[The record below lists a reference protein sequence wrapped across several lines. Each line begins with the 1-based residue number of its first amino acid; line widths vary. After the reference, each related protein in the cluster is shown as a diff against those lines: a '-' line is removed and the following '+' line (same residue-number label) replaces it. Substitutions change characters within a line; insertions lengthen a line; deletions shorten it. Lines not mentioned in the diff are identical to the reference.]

1 VTTPAAPVTRARLEA
16 LPKAE
21 LHVHLDGSLRPGT
34 LLELADARGVSMPA
48 TDADRLAAAVRADRA
63 GSLEDYLR
71 VFELTLSVL
80 QDAEAL
86 ERVAYELAEDNALE
100 GVRMVEVRFSPV
112 LNTRG
117 GLALDGVMEA
127 VQAGLARAEAA
138 HAVRTSVIMC
148 ALRHL
153 EPSVSIQLAELAV
166 RWRDRGVVAFDLA
179 AGEAGHP
186 ARNHSAAF
194 RVAAKGGLWRTVH
207 AGEAWGPESIRQ
219 ALVDGR
225 AERIGHGTRLFENPD
240 LERYVLD
247 HGIPLEICLTSNV
260 QTGVA
265 PSVAEHPARRYFEL
279 GIPLTF
285 CTDNRL
291 VSGTTVVDE
300 YLLAHEHLSFGWDE
314 LVRVAEMGFESAF
327 LPREER
333 RRLAGLVRPA

>member
-1 VTTPAAPVTRARLEA
+1 MPAPSTSASVAVTRERVLA

-21 LHVHLDGSLRPGT
+21 LHVHLDGSLRPAT
-34 LLELADARGVSMPA
+34 MLELGQARGVPMPA
-48 TDADRLAAAVRADRA
+48 TDVEGLAAAVRADGA
-63 GSLEDYLR
+63 EDLEDYLR

-86 ERVAYELAEDNALE
+86 ERVAFELAEDNARE
-100 GVRMVEVRFSPV
+100 GVRWMEVRFSPV
-112 LNTRG
+112 LNTRA
-117 GLALDGVMEA
+117 GLDLDGVMEA
-127 VQAGLARAEAA
+127 VTAGLGRAE
-138 HAVRTSVIMC
+138 RTHEIRTGVIVC

-153 EPSVSIQLAELAV
+153 EPSVSIQLAELGV
-166 RWRDRGVVAFDLA
+166 RWSDRGVVGFDLA

-194 RVAAKGGLWRTVH
+194 RLAAKGGLWRTVH
-207 AGEAWGPESIRQ
+207 AGEAWGPDSIRQ

-225 AERIGHGTRLFENPD
+225 AERIGHGTRLFEDPE

-247 HGIPLEICLTSNV
+247 HRVPLEICLTSNV

-265 PSVAEHPARRYFEL
+265 RSYASHPARRYFDL

-291 VSGTTVVDE
+291 VSGTTVTDE
-300 YLLAHEHLSFGWDE
+300 YLLAHEHLGFTWPE
-314 LVRVAEMGFESAF
+314 LVRVAEMGFEVAF
-327 LPREER
+327 RAWER
-333 RRLAGLVRPA
+333 RRP